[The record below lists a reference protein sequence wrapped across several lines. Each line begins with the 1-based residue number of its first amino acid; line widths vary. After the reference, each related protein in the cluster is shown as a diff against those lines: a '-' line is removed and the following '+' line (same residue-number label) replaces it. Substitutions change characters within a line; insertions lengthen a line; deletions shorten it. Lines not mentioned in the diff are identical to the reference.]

1 MSVTLV
7 IDMNLSEEWIPFLAT
22 GGWDAI
28 HWSNVGD
35 PRAEYTDVMAWALA
49 AGRVVFTHDLDFGT
63 MLALSHAGRACCK
76 CVVARY
82 CRKM

>member
-35 PRAEYTDVMAWALA
+35 PRAEDADVMAWALA
-49 AGRVVFTHDLDFGT
+49 AGRVVFTHDLDFGRRW
-63 MLALSHAGRACCK
+63 L
-76 CVVARY
+76 
-82 CRKM
+82 